1 MKRTDLEKN
10 KGLKIA
16 GGVNRFGTPGR
27 FGKDAATHIDRREQR
42 KRDQERGL
50 VPFAV
55 KLNGDLVNQVRALA
69 QEREADLNEVVAELL
84 KKGMV
89 EQA

>member
-16 GGVNRFGTPGR
+16 GSVNRFGTPGR
-27 FGKDAATHIDRREQR
+27 FGKDATSHLDRREQR
-42 KRDQERGL
+42 KLDQARGL

-55 KLNGDLVNQVRALA
+55 KLNADLANQVRALA
-69 QEREADLNEVVAELL
+69 QKRQTDLNELVAELL
-84 KKGMV
+84 KKGLTG
-89 EQA
+89 

>member
-16 GGVNRFGTPGR
+16 GNANRFGTPGR
-27 FGKDAATHIDRREQR
+27 FGKDAASHLERREQR
-42 KRDQERGL
+42 KLDQTRGL

-55 KLNGDLVNQVRALA
+55 KINADLANQVRALA
-69 QEREADLNEVVAELL
+69 QERQTDLNELVAELL
-84 KKGMV
+84 KKGLGR
-89 EQA
+89 